1 MPINACFCPLRQ
13 RGMALVVVLLILAV
27 AVVIAAAMT
36 ERLGLQIR
44 RADNLVSYSQA
55 QQYALG
61 AEQFAI
67 TVLKQDFKD
76 SPNAVHLSQYWSSG
90 EQIYPLENGLLIGRI
105 TDLQACFNLNAAAG
119 RSPQQP
125 SETPPLEMTALQ
137 QLLEQTGIES
147 YAAETI
153 AHSTRDWLDADD
165 VISGSLGAE
174 DGEYRGLQPPYVTAN
189 SLMADV
195 SEWRLV
201 RGVSA
206 SIYQQLRPMVCVLPG
221 QLQLLLNVNTI
232 APEHAALLAGVL
244 GPEVTLD
251 MAQQLLELACDI
263 ARQVVRQELS
273 VNPNALQP
281 VVREAVGM
289 LVTEGRP
296 ATVRLNP
303 IDMDAMAQPLREEL
317 DGPGV
322 QWMAD
327 AAVPAGGC
335 LVESAGTVV
344 DGSLDKRW
352 QRAIAALGLQSPW
365 SEGEGDER

>member
-1 MPINACFCPLRQ
+1 MPSSNNQ
-13 RGMALVVVLLILAV
+13 R
-27 AVVIAAAMT
+27 
-36 ERLGLQIR
+36 
-44 RADNLVSYSQA
+44 SYSRFIPSEEVGDFKQWKFSAVDGSDLVEPTPEPVAEIPVEVDEAELQA
-55 QQYALG
+55 QQALLQQQACDDAYAEG
-61 AEQFAI
+61 FAQGQAQ
-67 TVLKQDFKD
+67 T
-76 SPNAVHLSQYWSSG
+76 A
-90 EQIYPLENGLLIGRI
+90 LEWQRRMDDYIAQQGQEAAQR
-105 TDLQACFNLNAAAG
+105 LQAV
-119 RSPQQP
+119 
-125 SETPPLEMTALQ
+125 LQ
-137 QLLEQTGIES
+137 T
-147 YAAETI
+147 
-153 AHSTRDWLDADD
+153 LDA
-165 VISGSLGAE
+165 SLI
-174 DGEYRGLQPPYVTAN
+174 D
-189 SLMADV
+189 M
-195 SEWRLV
+195 
-201 RGVSA
+201 
-206 SIYQQLRPMVCVLPG
+206 QQ
-221 QLQLLLNVNTI
+221 Q
-232 APEHAALLAGVL
+232 
-244 GPEVTLD
+244 

-303 IDMDAMAQPLREEL
+303 IDMEAMAQPLREEL

>member
-1 MPINACFCPLRQ
+1 MMPSSNNQ
-13 RGMALVVVLLILAV
+13 R
-27 AVVIAAAMT
+27 
-36 ERLGLQIR
+36 
-44 RADNLVSYSQA
+44 SYSRFIPSEEVGDFKQWKFSAVDGSDLVEPTPEPVAEIPVEVDEAELQA
-55 QQYALG
+55 QQALLQQQACDDAYAEG
-61 AEQFAI
+61 FAQGQAQTALEWQRRMDDYI
-67 TVLKQDFKD
+67 AQQGQD
-76 SPNAVHLSQYWSSG
+76 AAQ
-90 EQIYPLENGLLIGRI
+90 R
-105 TDLQACFNLNAAAG
+105 LQAV
-119 RSPQQP
+119 
-125 SETPPLEMTALQ
+125 LQ
-137 QLLEQTGIES
+137 T
-147 YAAETI
+147 
-153 AHSTRDWLDADD
+153 LDA
-165 VISGSLGAE
+165 SLI
-174 DGEYRGLQPPYVTAN
+174 D
-189 SLMADV
+189 M
-195 SEWRLV
+195 
-201 RGVSA
+201 
-206 SIYQQLRPMVCVLPG
+206 QQ
-221 QLQLLLNVNTI
+221 Q
-232 APEHAALLAGVL
+232 
-244 GPEVTLD
+244 

-327 AAVPAGGC
+327 ATVPVGGC

>member
-1 MPINACFCPLRQ
+1 MPTKAPLLPPRQ

-55 QQYALG
+55 QQYAQG
-61 AEQFAI
+61 AEQFAMA
-67 TVLKQDFKD
+67 VLKQDFKD
-76 SPNAVHLSQYWSSG
+76 SPNAVHLGQYWSSG

-137 QLLEQTGIES
+137 QLLEQAGVES

-165 VISGSLGAE
+165 TISGSLGAE

-201 RGVSA
+201 RGVTA
-206 SIYQQLRPMVCVLPG
+206 EIYQQLRPMVCVLPG

-251 MAQQLLELACDI
+251 IAQQLLDNRPKTGWETTNEFWAAPELQAVQSSLK
-263 ARQVVRQELS
+263 AEQKALVS
-273 VNPNALQP
+273 VNSHYFAVEVETQIDRARFRHTAILR
-281 VVREAVGM
+281 REGNQK
-289 LVTEGRP
+289 L
-296 ATVRLNP
+296 TVIQRR
-303 IDMDAMAQPLREEL
+303 I
-317 DGPGV
+317 
-322 QWMAD
+322 
-327 AAVPAGGC
+327 GG
-335 LVESAGTVV
+335 
-344 DGSLDKRW
+344 K
-352 QRAIAALGLQSPW
+352 Q
-365 SEGEGDER
+365 